1 MGGDKDSSNDNLNE
15 SLNQAPNIEQYEE
28 LIKKDCENRVKLFGE
43 ELEKLKLKYNCDLL
57 SSVKFMDGHKPQYQI
72 VIAALTP
79 KK

>member
-1 MGGDKDSSNDNLNE
+1 MAADKDNKNNIEE
-15 SLNQAPNIEQYEE
+15 SLNKAPNLEQYEE

-43 ELEKLKLKYNCDLL
+43 EVEKLKAKYNCDLL
-57 SSVKFMDGHKPQYQI
+57 ASVTFTDGHKPRYQV